1 MYGAHVHSHLALYG
15 VQRAVLA
22 LLNNDVS
29 KLGDEKKA
37 SSDHV
42 RAVAYALHTTYN
54 SPHQPHQPRPGR
66 LLAAPP
72 QLRTALLAS
81 SFPAH
86 APLLLLP
93 RYSSSMPTIAQPEFW
108 KSLIP
113 KPFRPEEKLPDDP
126 MIKRVKAKKVQSKE
140 WNPATF
146 YIVIFLL
153 IGSMS
158 INLISLRQSFETF
171 MRQSDV
177 RIGLLREVIER
188 IQRGERVDVEKVLG
202 TGNPDKEQDWA
213 EVLRE
218 IERDDVTRSQRKE
231 RSRSSS
237 SSNNNEPTTRS
248 KPEQTSEPQPT
259 EAKTKAIKTR
269 TQETG

>member
-1 MYGAHVHSHLALYG
+1 MDRGLA
-15 VQRAVLA
+15 R
-22 LLNNDVS
+22 
-29 KLGDEKKA
+29 
-37 SSDHV
+37 
-42 RAVAYALHTTYN
+42 
-54 SPHQPHQPRPGR
+54 R

-86 APLLLLP
+86 APLLILP
-93 RYSSSMPTIAQPEFW
+93 RYSSSVPTIAQPEFW

-113 KPFRPEEKLPDDP
+113 KPFRPAEKLSNDP
-126 MIKRVKAKKVQSKE
+126 TIRRAKANKVKSKE

-158 INLISLRQSFETF
+158 INHISLRQSFETF

-188 IQRGERVDVEKVLG
+188 VQRGEKVDIESVLG
-202 TGNPDKEQDWA
+202 TGNPEKEEEWA
-213 EVLRE
+213 EVLKE

-237 SSNNNEPTTRS
+237 STSSSNEPAT
-248 KPEQTSEPQPT
+248 KPKAEPTSTAPQPADSTT
-259 EAKTKAIKTR
+259 EAIKTR
-269 TQETG
+269 TQETGMSSFF